1 MHHAHHRAAF
11 DVRLLLAFAANDRPA
26 SGPGAFTR
34 LAQPGSGGRLHCGLL
49 RGQSAG
55 GGTVSTSSTAL
66 ATVPEQV
73 PEHVQAASAL
83 LRLAKPFFERILILS
98 RANLPNKETYST
110 WDALRT
116 FARLLLN
123 RGAMQLTHQ
132 EAEFLRDL
140 LVKCEPGG
148 DFDFLFFHPF
158 NERA

>member
-1 MHHAHHRAAF
+1 
-11 DVRLLLAFAANDRPA
+11 
-26 SGPGAFTR
+26 
-34 LAQPGSGGRLHCGLL
+34 
-49 RGQSAG
+49 
-55 GGTVSTSSTAL
+55 
-66 ATVPEQV
+66 
-73 PEHVQAASAL
+73 
-83 LRLAKPFFERILILS
+83 
-98 RANLPNKETYST
+98 LPNKETYST